1 MSKKVIRV
9 RLNPKSI
16 SDAIQQVEEYRKNLI
31 TKNTEFAEK
40 LKEYGIEVVS
50 AQMQG
55 IPNPTGKGYSD
66 DPGADRWSFNTDS
79 SNVEANGVVATA
91 NINVGGNRILYVE
104 FGYGAVFGNPQHPK
118 AGTFGYGMGTNSPAG
133 HWDDP
138 AGWWYKDSSGAK
150 HHTYGAP
157 AYMPV
162 YNASVH
168 IRSHVDDIRRI
179 AKGVFGNG

>member
-1 MSKKVIRV
+1 MSKVIHV
-9 RLNPKSI
+9 RLNKQSI
-16 SDAIQQVEEYRKNLI
+16 ADAIQQVEKYRQDLIQKNA
-31 TKNTEFAEK
+31 EFAEK

-50 AQMQG
+50 AQMEG
-55 IPNPTGKGYSD
+55 IPNPTGIGYGD
-66 DPGADRWSFNTDS
+66 DPGTDTWSFDTS
-79 SNVEANGVVATA
+79 GSNVEANGVVATA

-118 AGTFGYGMGTNSPAG
+118 AGEFGYGMGTNSPAG

-138 AGWWYKDSSGAK
+138 AGWWYNGTDGKA